1 MALSAQALQYVDEAL
16 TELTSQPDPGDLD
29 LSMPWMRRVSVPASA
44 SRGEVVVWRE
54 LINATSVG
62 VNMRRAPGHARNQI
76 FMGDPSTVAY
86 ETNER
91 SLDIFLDYMEI
102 ARAQSPLDI
111 QVMAARKVRRVVELG
126 RYKDVRDLL
135 TTTANWGANN
145 NATLAALGGSGV
157 QLTAAG
163 SLPFVDFE
171 LGAQACA
178 EQNGNRRPDFVIISD
193 EAINNMVA
201 VGLRNVLP
209 LDKTPVREMRHQN
222 AIDALADH
230 LGFAVHVERGFE
242 NGTRLWPATAVFGY
256 NAGAVTP
263 TQNGAIVPAMTAAL
277 IQEQVPD
284 YLSGDIQIS
293 VREKEDGTGLVLS
306 CITSDDPLAV
316 DTEAIYLV
324 TSLY

>member
-16 TELTSQPDPGDLD
+16 TELTSQPDPGEPD

-54 LINATSVG
+54 LITATSVG
-62 VNMRRAPGHARNQI
+62 VSMTRAPGHSRKQI
-76 FMGDPSTVAY
+76 FLGDPSTVAY

-91 SLDIFLDYMEI
+91 SLEIFLDYMEI
-102 ARAQSPLDI
+102 GRAQSPIDP

-145 NATLAALGGSGV
+145 NAAITALGGSGV
-157 QLTAAG
+157 NLSNAA
-163 SLPFVDFE
+163 STPFVDFE

-178 EQNGNRRPDFVIISD
+178 EQNGNRRPDYVILSD
-193 EAINNMVA
+193 RAINLMIS

-209 LDKTPVREMRHQN
+209 VDKTPVREIRQQN
-222 AIDALADH
+222 AVDALADH
-230 LGFAVHVERGFE
+230 LGMAVHVERAFE
-242 NGTRLWPATAVFGY
+242 NNSRLWPATAVFGY
-256 NAGAVTP
+256 NAGSVSP
-263 TQNGAIVPAMTAAL
+263 TVNGAIVPPMTAAL

-284 YLSGDIQIS
+284 YLSGDIQLA
-293 VREKEDGTGLVLS
+293 VREKEDGTGLIIT

-324 TSLY
+324 TGLY